1 MSEEKEM
8 NPKQAHQKHL
18 EDMPWPPLMKLE
30 EGNEFALDELDVNW
44 MFCTI
49 LNMKWVDAKS
59 ITDIAERKFLY
70 NKCLIM
76 AESIR
81 SQQMDIDNKKAEVE
95 EQLKQQLQDMQ
106 SQAATG
112 AAGVSL

>member
-1 MSEEKEM
+1 MSEQKEM
-8 NPKQAHQKHL
+8 NAKEAHQKHL

-30 EGNEFALDELDVNW
+30 EGEEFALDELDVNW
-44 MFCTI
+44 MYCTI

-59 ITDIAERKFLY
+59 ITDITERKFLY

-81 SQQMDIDNKKAEVE
+81 SQQMDIENKKAEVE
-95 EQLKQQLQDMQ
+95 QQLKNQLQDIQ
-106 SQAATG
+106 SQAASGATG
-112 AAGVSL
+112 LNL